1 MRLLFLGSFRFSRRF
16 EFGQRLFVSVVFG
29 VCGLESGEIVG
40 YVSRNDVP
48 FLKHFAARSSDDAM
62 IARSSNW
69 RDCNSLI
76 CCCVSIV
83 E

>member
-1 MRLLFLGSFRFSRRF
+1 MRLLFLGSFRISRRF

-29 VCGLESGEIVG
+29 VCGLVSGEIV
-40 YVSRNDVP
+40 
-48 FLKHFAARSSDDAM
+48 AARSSDDAM